1 MVECCVPRDV
11 QEMELAPRADR
22 DPQRMRERGDA
33 RLREVGRTKNGL
45 EDGCGHGDSSTA
57 SRGIKIAAQLS
68 GIPEDA
74 GTSSRVS

>member
-45 EDGCGHGDSSTA
+45 EDGCGHG
-57 SRGIKIAAQLS
+57 
-68 GIPEDA
+68 
-74 GTSSRVS
+74 